1 MYICTQKTE
10 CFNATRNRKQK
21 HDSDTISH
29 RQRTADDWGINYVFR
44 ISRISP
50 LFHARDCA
58 LTLTTAL
65 KHSLN
70 DFINSTCK
78 YLLRITRL
86 TLSFLLTS
94 IFFTIWHNKKHLFFS
109 RSCIL
114 TLRKCRVNRL
124 SDFRIKGI
132 IANYWAI
139 FKQKYSIVDFLSF
152 FLLFFFLSFK
162 LCLLEP
168 WSLNKMLVNFQR
180 NFNQLNTRSFVF
192 IAN

>member
-1 MYICTQKTE
+1 MPRAIENKSTI
-10 CFNATRNRKQK
+10 ATRYLTDKGRPMTEELIMYFVFHVSPLSSTRATAHWRLLQHSNI
-21 HDSDTISH
+21 HSTIS
-29 RQRTADDWGINYVFR
+29 
-44 ISRISP
+44 
-50 LFHARDCA
+50 
-58 LTLTTAL
+58 
-65 KHSLN
+65 
-70 DFINSTCK
+70 STCK

-139 FKQKYSIVDFLSF
+139 FKQKYSIVHFLSSYCFSF
-152 FLLFFFLSFK
+152 FLS
-162 LCLLEP
+162 
-168 WSLNKMLVNFQR
+168 NFAYSNR
-180 NFNQLNTRSFVF
+180 EV
-192 IAN
+192 

>member
-1 MYICTQKTE
+1 MPRAIENKSTI
-10 CFNATRNRKQK
+10 ATRYLTDKGRPM
-21 HDSDTISH
+21 TEELIM
-29 RQRTADDWGINYVFR
+29 YFVFHV
-44 ISRISP
+44 SP
-50 LFHARDCA
+50 LSSTRA
-58 LTLTTAL
+58 TAHWRLLQHSL

-139 FKQKYSIVDFLSF
+139 FKQKYSIVHFLSSYCFSF
-152 FLLFFFLSFK
+152 FLS
-162 LCLLEP
+162 
-168 WSLNKMLVNFQR
+168 NFAYSNR
-180 NFNQLNTRSFVF
+180 EV
-192 IAN
+192 